1 MSENLKRMW
10 PYLGMGENMHMTVWS
25 PDCEINIFRVEFLG
39 TGVSAVV
46 VA

>member
-1 MSENLKRMW
+1 MSENLKGMW
-10 PYLGMGENMHMTVWS
+10 PYLGKGENMQMTVWC
-25 PDCEINIFRVEFLG
+25 PGYEINIFRIEFLG